1 MASAEFNLERNLLI
15 RAEHNSDLVQ
25 FITKIAEK
33 RGITVA
39 AFTAI
44 GAVKHAKLGFYDQE
58 NRKYR
63 EITIDTPHEIA
74 SCIGNISLKD
84 GKPFVHVHAVLAGE
98 DGNTKAGHL
107 IEATVFAAE
116 VHLRELE
123 GAKLERKRD
132 EVTGLSLWNI
142 E

>member
-1 MASAEFNLERNLLI
+1 MASAEFKLKRNLLI
-15 RAEHNSDLVQ
+15 RVEQDSDLVQ

-33 RGITVA
+33 REITAA

-44 GAVKHAKLGFYDQE
+44 GAVKCAKLGFYDQE

-63 EITIDTPHEIA
+63 EIMIDTPQEIA
-74 SCIGNISLKD
+74 SCVGNISLKN
-84 GKPFVHVHAVLAGE
+84 GKPFVHAHAVLAGE

-107 IEATVFAAE
+107 IEAIVFAAE
-116 VHLRELE
+116 IHLLELE

-132 EVTGLSLWNI
+132 EVTGLSLCT
-142 E
+142 